1 MSILDDTFEL
11 PDDSVPKAPKSNLS
25 KILLILLLL
34 VGAGA
39 FAFTKLNLP
48 ANEPVAV
55 VQTPAQPSPANTTPA
70 APPPPPTKKVPTP
83 VNIVINFDSASYEIK
98 PDQMAKLEQLATL
111 LKDNPGTMQVSAYTD
126 DEGSDEIGQKL
137 SEQRADAVM
146 KVFKDLGADTGTIKY
161 NVKAYGE
168 LYPIGDNKTE
178 EGRAKNRR
186 VEIYYVPT
194 P

>member
-1 MSILDDTFEL
+1 MSMLDDTFEL
-11 PDDSVPKAPKSNLS
+11 PDESVPKAPKSNVP
-25 KILLILLLL
+25 KVLLILLLL
-34 VGAGA
+34 GGIGA
-39 FAFTKLNLP
+39 FALTKFDLP
-48 ANEPVAV
+48 KSEPVAV
-55 VQTPAQPSPANTTPA
+55 VQPPAQTAPANTTPA

-83 VNIVINFDSASYEIK
+83 INIVINFDSASYEIK

-126 DEGSDEIGQKL
+126 DEGSDEIGQRL

-146 KVFKDLGADTGTIKY
+146 KVFKNLGVDNGKIKY

-178 EGRAKNRR
+178 EGRALNRR
-186 VEIYYVPT
+186 VEIYYVPA